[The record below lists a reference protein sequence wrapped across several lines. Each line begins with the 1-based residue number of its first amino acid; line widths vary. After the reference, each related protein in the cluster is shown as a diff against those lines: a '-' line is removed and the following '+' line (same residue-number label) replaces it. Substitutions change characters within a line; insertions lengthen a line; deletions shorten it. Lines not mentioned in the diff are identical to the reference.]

1 MIHGVAGSTAL
12 TAHRI
17 KGPETPIETGNSYL
31 TCRKCRRGVAE
42 DVHSLLDDELSGVAA
57 ASWQTDGRHIEPF
70 LRAGGAEALLAH
82 GWVLRTWKDGRCL
95 AERLEFTPGNDDLP
109 MLWVRD
115 CLVEG
120 GELTLAEAAGSYRAW
135 LIEYRAQHPHL
146 FPKEQEKRKLTSPPR
161 TLDDGGKRLLRRL
174 GYRTTRKNGP
184 TRFVG
189 VSLKPEDAHAVRTAA
204 ASDEG
209 DPMAAL
215 VALADMVRDR
225 RDLDVAWLRLSG
237 EAGRLCSRCGV
248 MTRHPGT
255 HKECPD
261 VRARYA
267 PAPVTTNWTPGMGGL
282 AEEEVEQEGEE

>member
-1 MIHGVAGSTAL
+1 MTTVGQLGHVTEDL
-12 TAHRI
+12 HRD
-17 KGPETPIETGNSYL
+17 PIEPPGSST
-31 TCRKCRRGVAE
+31 TCPKCPEAVLEA
-42 DVHSLLDDELSGVAA
+42 VHDLLDDAEGLLAKTWLDSPSTVRWFVTAGAPEA
-57 ASWQTDGRHIEPF
+57 LERHGWTFWTDGR
-70 LRAGGAEALLAH
+70 GGCRL
-82 GWVLRTWKDGRCL
+82 
-95 AERLEFTPGNDDLP
+95 ERLEFTAVNDDLP

-146 FPKEQEKRKLTSPPR
+146 FPKDQEKRKLTSPPR
-161 TLDDGGKRLLRRL
+161 TMDGGGKRLLRRL

-189 VSLKPEDAHAVRTAA
+189 VSLKPEADMRPAA
-204 ASDEG
+204 ATASDEG

-215 VALADMVRDR
+215 VALADMVPSR

-248 MTRHPGT
+248 MTRHPDT

-267 PAPVTTNWTPGMGGL
+267 SAPVTTNWTPGMGGL
-282 AEEEVEQEGEE
+282 AEEEVEQEEDE